1 MAPHNHHC
9 DTAAD
14 VVKRVIELFVVSWAL
29 ETGKLLDRVS
39 EVMMVLII
47 FATLAFVSSLV
58 RQQCD
63 VWRSKLEEHKRAY
76 ASKRHLLALTLR
88 SRLTTTT
95 TTTEERALHPP
106 LNEEINYHE
115 RLIDV
120 LVETQIEEE
129 PSGIVIVAYFLELA
143 TYIIHLAKL
152 FVTFLLTKVL
162 QDRFDASS
170 PSSSSR
176 ILRMAKPIMLILM
189 LYLEFT
195 MPGYGSVF

>member
-1 MAPHNHHC
+1 M
-9 DTAAD
+9 
-14 VVKRVIELFVVSWAL
+14 
-29 ETGKLLDRVS
+29 
-39 EVMMVLII
+39 
-47 FATLAFVSSLV
+47 
-58 RQQCD
+58 
-63 VWRSKLEEHKRAY
+63 
-76 ASKRHLLALTLR
+76 
-88 SRLTTTT
+88 
-95 TTTEERALHPP
+95 
-106 LNEEINYHE
+106 
-115 RLIDV
+115 
-120 LVETQIEEE
+120 ETQIEEE